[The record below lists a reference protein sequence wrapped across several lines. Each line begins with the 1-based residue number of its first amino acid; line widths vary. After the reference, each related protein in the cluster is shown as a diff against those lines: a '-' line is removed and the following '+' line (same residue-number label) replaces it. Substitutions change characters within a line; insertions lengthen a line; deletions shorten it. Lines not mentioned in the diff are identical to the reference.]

1 MAIFDNVRYGQIEA
15 DAHQTTL
22 HLLTEVADYLNRL
35 PAHPM
40 THAMI
45 QKVQS
50 HLANPMAK
58 AQNARLAMLAEDQTL
73 SAKIQSGDGFK
84 GTSRLIPSGA
94 PVIAA
99 RLLYP
104 RLRLE
109 SPAVQDLLNAGEQLQ
124 ADTLSAAIGR
134 EIAEG
139 VTINLSPI
147 HPIID
152 RVWLDPKAVMPTHAQ
167 GDVIE

>member
-22 HLLTEVADYLNRL
+22 NLLTEVADYLSRL

-50 HLANPMAK
+50 HLDNPKAM
-58 AQNARLAMLAEDQTL
+58 AQNARLAMLAEDQAL

-84 GTSRLIPSGA
+84 GTSQTTPSGS
-94 PVIAA
+94 PLIAA

-104 RLRLE
+104 ELRLE
-109 SPAVQDLLNAGEQLQ
+109 SPAVQELLNAGKQLQ

-139 VTINLSPI
+139 VSIDLSPI
-147 HPIID
+147 HPIVD
-152 RVWLDPKAVMPTHAQ
+152 HVWLDPQAVMSTHAK

>member
-1 MAIFDNVRYGQIEA
+1 MANFDNVRYGQIEA

-22 HLLTEVADYLNRL
+22 NLLTEVANYLNRL

-50 HLANPMAK
+50 HLDNPNAK
-58 AQNARLAMLAEDQTL
+58 AQNARLTMLAEDQAL

-84 GTSRLIPSGA
+84 GTSQTTPSGA

-104 RLRLE
+104 NLRLE
-109 SPAVQDLLNAGEQLQ
+109 SPAVQELLNAGEQLQ

-139 VTINLSPI
+139 VTLTLSPI

-152 RVWLDPKAVMPTHAQ
+152 LVWLEPKAVMAPSHK
-167 GDVIE
+167 IENA

>member
-1 MAIFDNVRYGQIEA
+1 MAIFDNVRYGHIEA

-22 HLLTEVADYLNRL
+22 NLLTEVADYLSRL

-50 HLANPMAK
+50 HLDNPNAK
-58 AQNARLAMLAEDQTL
+58 AQNARLTMLAEDQAL

-84 GTSRLIPSGA
+84 GTSLLTPSGA

-104 RLRLE
+104 NLRLE
-109 SPAVQDLLNAGEQLQ
+109 SPAVQELLNAGEQLQ

-152 RVWLDPKAVMPTHAQ
+152 LVWLEPKAVMTPSHK
-167 GDVIE
+167 IENA